1 MTRFLEILTK
11 ILKFLIITVYV
22 FILINHIWLLIAYK
36 MNAID
41 ADPSQYQLSIA
52 IYLPVLGVIEYGAIA
67 ATSFVGLIL
76 SLVNRYSYDRKK
88 NSIFCLLF
96 VVIPVITYF
105 ILIHLPIILILRFSI

>member
-36 MNAID
+36 INAID

-52 IYLPVLGVIEYGAIA
+52 IYIAVLGVIEYGAIA

-105 ILIHLPIILILRFSI
+105 ILVGVCKIIL